1 MTLLDAKQY
10 DFVKAQRRKTT
21 AIVVA
26 VVVVLAIIGFLYY
39 PRYMARRTVNHFFQS
54 LVAHNYMEAYAIWQA
69 NPKLYPM
76 DTFMQDWGP
85 SSKWGII
92 KTYHIDQ
99 LGTPPG
105 GHASGLVALVDINGI
120 STDDARIWIQ
130 NGTREL
136 SFYQF

>member
-10 DFVKAQRRKTT
+10 DFVKAKRRKTT

-26 VVVVLAIIGFLYY
+26 VVVALAIIGFLYY
-39 PRYMARRTVNHFFQS
+39 PRYVARRTVNHFFQS

-85 SSKWGII
+85 SSTWGII